1 MSAAIHLHCTTR
13 DFRVRSRPHM
23 SLCMLCADVT
33 GASVRKDVDSP
44 CIVLAEESEELLPD
58 VLAVQ
63 CRPPL
68 GDGAVSNSRLHGGVR
83 NVREE
88 VRARIELAQGF
99 IFLGHINK
107 NAANRHKMGLLF
119 LCPRDISRT
128 TLIWLLTRDEIILI
142 KILSTKWCYERCNC
156 SYATVVL
163 LTIVRVS
170 GRRLS
175 LQPS

>member
-1 MSAAIHLHCTTR
+1 MVRQAMC
-13 DFRVRSRPHM
+13 VRSHTSPLHHARFPGKVTPAHVTLHAVRRCHRGLSKEGRRLAVHHM
-23 SLCMLCADVT
+23 
-33 GASVRKDVDSP
+33 P

-99 IFLGHINK
+99 IFLGHQQKRGQPSQNGI
-107 NAANRHKMGLLF
+107 
-119 LCPRDISRT
+119 
-128 TLIWLLTRDEIILI
+128 IILMSSRY
-142 KILSTKWCYERCNC
+142 LEDYFNMALDAR
-156 SYATVVL
+156 
-163 LTIVRVS
+163 
-170 GRRLS
+170 
-175 LQPS
+175 

>member
-1 MSAAIHLHCTTR
+1 
-13 DFRVRSRPHM
+13 M

-99 IFLGHINK
+99 IFLGHQQKRGQPSQNGI
-107 NAANRHKMGLLF
+107 
-119 LCPRDISRT
+119 
-128 TLIWLLTRDEIILI
+128 IILMSSRY
-142 KILSTKWCYERCNC
+142 LEDYFNMALDAR
-156 SYATVVL
+156 
-163 LTIVRVS
+163 
-170 GRRLS
+170 
-175 LQPS
+175 